1 MGERRSPVLLPLT
14 RAALA
19 SERHPC
25 IHGLAAPQ
33 GSDGHESHM
42 WADVDKNKRGSGD
55 ARHVASP
62 Q

>member
-1 MGERRSPVLLPLT
+1 MGERRSLVLLPLIC
-14 RAALA
+14 AALA

-25 IHGLAAPQ
+25 IRGLAAPR

-42 WADVDKNKRGSGD
+42 WADVDRNKRGSGD